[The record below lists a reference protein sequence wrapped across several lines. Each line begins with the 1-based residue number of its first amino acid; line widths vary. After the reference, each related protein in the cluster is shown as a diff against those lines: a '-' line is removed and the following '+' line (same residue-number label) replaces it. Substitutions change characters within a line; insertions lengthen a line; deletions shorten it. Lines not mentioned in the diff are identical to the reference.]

1 MKRAGME
8 EIEFFSSGPAATHR
22 AGVSLAAFLQP
33 DDVVALYGDLGSGK
47 TVMAQG
53 ICSGLGVSE
62 PVTSPTY
69 TLIQEYRGF
78 PGGRHADGP
87 RGGIKI
93 YHFDFYR
100 ISSLREIED
109 LDPEGYFE
117 AGGICLIEWAERGEI
132 FLPDNHLSVRLARTG
147 PDPDKRRIVLAAP
160 GARDIR
166 LES

>member
-1 MKRAGME
+1 MTRAGMK
-8 EIEFFSSGPAATHR
+8 EIEFFSSGPAETHR
-22 AGVSLAAFLQP
+22 AGASLAAFLRP

-53 ICSGLGVSE
+53 ICSGLGVSG

-78 PGGRHADGP
+78 QGGKQAVP
-87 RGGIKI
+87 PVGIII

-109 LDPEGYFE
+109 LDPDGYFE

-132 FLPDNHLSVRLARTG
+132 FLPGSRLSVRLARTG
-147 PDPDKRRIVLAAP
+147 MDPDRRRIVLTSPAE
-160 GARDIR
+160 RNIR
-166 LES
+166 LLS